1 MQVQCAPMAAE
12 PTATCPQCSQ
22 TISPEDTI
30 VFGHGLLGH
39 LDCRRPR
46 VLSAEE
52 RTLLFIYC
60 RDHHVAECVRCGGRF
75 YLREV
80 ISLNSLGIRSHE
92 CPWCHTDL
100 TDSIRAHL
108 YGCTMLPVGVLL
120 RAQAAREAVRSLVN
134 QSRQL
139 SAAAVVLR
147 REAEA
152 ALHALRDTMRQAPT
166 LSATSETKQQG
177 RQIRLLS
184 YHVSPKYL
192 QVGDR
197 FSDETG
203 EWQVASRPYST
214 ADGKS
219 INASVQRV
227 DQPAT
232 VKERTWVAHERIH
245 VRGPRREPQT
255 RSA

>member
-1 MQVQCAPMAAE
+1 MATGLLSRVRVE
-12 PTATCPQCSQ
+12 QQPWVCPQCARAL
-22 TISPEDTI
+22 SPEDTI

-39 LDCRRPR
+39 LDCHRPR

-60 RDHHVAECVRCGGRF
+60 RDHQVAECVRCTGKFR
-75 YLREV
+75 LREV
-80 ISLNSLGIRSHE
+80 ASLDLLGIRSHG

-108 YGCTMLPVGVLL
+108 YGCAMLPVEVRR
-120 RAQAAREAVRSLVN
+120 RAQAAREAARSLVK
-134 QSRQL
+134 QSHQL
-139 SAAAVVLR
+139 SDAADVLL

-152 ALHALRDTMRQAPT
+152 ALHAL
-166 LSATSETKQQG
+166 
-177 RQIRLLS
+177 QIRLLS
-184 YHVSPKYL
+184 YHVLPMHL

-203 EWQVASRPYST
+203 EWKIASRPYST
-214 ADGKS
+214 AGGKS
-219 INASVQRV
+219 VNASVQRV

-232 VKERTWVAHERIH
+232 VEDRTWVAHERIR
-245 VRGPRREPQT
+245 VRAAPQSLEP
-255 RSA
+255 SAS